1 MAPATG
7 RVEACCRFA
16 RHFLGSLTTE
26 DAVTAAAELWRV
38 DLARYDTDDAR
49 LKAIVEAAGTWYW
62 DRALACYGEW
72 VALGDTNTSEEQQ
85 KEKKGPTAAQQAY
98 VKAKKARKPLD
109 LEKASP
115 HEARVYLA
123 DHGMEKPIS
132 AVQNLFTN
140 VKKQLTKEGLTWAH
154 HFTNT
159 TQTTALR
166 SKGQERVNADAA
178 LGTLKFDL
186 GPIVEW
192 ACTELLNPRA
202 TMRTLGHALGAVT
215 GRRRVEVKEHG
226 ITKYSKYEL
235 KITHLAKKRVSVNR
249 DTDDDDDEDDDWIP
263 SVPLGDNS
271 FIILCLAPADDIM
284 FALDKLRQLSAGIN
298 LETYGAQVIKEMDNI
313 EVLTPFRAA
322 WSEFGFNR
330 RFVPHNHRCIYIAYL
345 HWNLGE
351 QGLWPKDEMMALC
364 IQKYLGH
371 SSLNTSTNYYKLKHV
386 PAAPAAAPV
395 EQTAPVE
402 KAVQAAPVEKAVQAA
417 PVEKAASV
425 TQDNSDDEDDEIRI
439 EQKKIELAQMQLALR
454 IKRNNKRKREER
466 EIAFE

>member
-7 RVEACCRFA
+7 RIDACCRFA

-26 DAVTAAAELWRV
+26 DAVAAAAELWRV
-38 DLARYDTDDAR
+38 DLERYNTEDAR

-62 DRALACYGEW
+62 DRALVCYDEW
-72 VALGDTNTSEEQQ
+72 VALGDTDTSEQ
-85 KEKKGPTAAQQAY
+85 KKKQGPTAAQQAY

-109 LEKASP
+109 LETASP
-115 HEARVYLA
+115 QEARVYLA
-123 DHGMEKPIS
+123 DHGMEKPMS
-132 AVQNLFTN
+132 SVQNVFTD
-140 VKKQLTKEGLTWAH
+140 VKKRLIGEGLTWAH

-166 SKGQERVNADAA
+166 SKGEERVDADAA

-192 ACTELLNPRA
+192 ACTELLHPCA
-202 TMRTLGHALGAVT
+202 TMRTLAHALGDVT
-215 GRRRVEVKEHG
+215 GRRRVELKKHG

-235 KITHLAKKRVSVNR
+235 KITHLAKKRVSVSK
-249 DTDDDDDEDDDWIP
+249 DTDDDDEDDGWIP
-263 SVPLGDNS
+263 SVPLDDNS
-271 FIILCLAPADDIM
+271 FIILCLAPADDIL
-284 FALDKLRQLSAGIN
+284 FALDKLRQLSAGISV
-298 LETYGAQVIKEMDNI
+298 ETYGAQVIKEMDNI

-322 WSEFGFNR
+322 WSEFGFHR

-351 QGLWPKDEMMALC
+351 QGLWPKDEMMAKC

-386 PAAPAAAPV
+386 PASPAAQPAAP
-395 EQTAPVE
+395 TAQAEP
-402 KAVQAAPVEKAVQAA
+402 ATQAAPAEPVEQAA
-417 PVEKAASV
+417 PVEKAAPV
-425 TQDNSDDEDDEIRI
+425 TQDNSDDEDDEIGI
-439 EQKKIELAQMQLALR
+439 VQKEIELAQMKLALR
-454 IKRNNKRKREER
+454 IKRNNKRKRQDSV
-466 EIAFE
+466 